1 MGKSR
6 IHGLFELRS
15 TQIIITGIQYVS

>member
-15 TQIIITGIQYVS
+15 TQIIITVIQYVS